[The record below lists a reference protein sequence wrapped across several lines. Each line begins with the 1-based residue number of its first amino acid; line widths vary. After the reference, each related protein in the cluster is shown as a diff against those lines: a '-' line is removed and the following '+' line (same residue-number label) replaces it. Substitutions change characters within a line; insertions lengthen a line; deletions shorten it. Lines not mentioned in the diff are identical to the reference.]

1 MAPIKFEED
10 IKHKFEGRKIQPSAQ
25 AWEKISGQLNTTTTT
40 TTTANTK
47 KGGYR
52 WYAIAAS
59 VIGLLIATLLF
70 FNAGKEVV
78 IQGKPI
84 VNTPQNKINKEL
96 QQFKEKQINV
106 FDTKE
111 TMVNNTDDNLQNI
124 KKVNLGAVHKS
135 TSENE
140 AIAVSINDLNKPK
153 LRQENEA
160 NQEINIL
167 INEKINAIVARL
179 DALALQNS
187 TVTDSEIDALLR
199 KAQDEILAQKIFK
212 NLNSV
217 DAMALLNQAETE
229 LDLSVRDQLFEAL
242 KSGYLKV
249 RTAVADRDK

>member
-1 MAPIKFEED
+1 
-10 IKHKFEGRKIQPSAQ
+10 
-25 AWEKISGQLNTTTTT
+25 
-40 TTTANTK
+40 
-47 KGGYR
+47 
-52 WYAIAAS
+52 
-59 VIGLLIATLLF
+59 
-70 FNAGKEVV
+70 
-78 IQGKPI
+78 
-84 VNTPQNKINKEL
+84 L

>member
-25 AWEKISGQLNTTTTT
+25 AWEKISGQLNTI
-40 TTTANTK
+40 TTAK
-47 KGGYR
+47 KSGYQ

-59 VIGLLIATLLF
+59 VIGLLIATLVF
-70 FNAGKEVV
+70 FNAGKEAV

-96 QQFKEKQINV
+96 QQSKEKQINI

-111 TMVNNTDDNLQNI
+111 TIVNNTDDNLRNI
-124 KKVNLGAVHKS
+124 KKVNSGAVHKS
-135 TSENE
+135 TSDNE
-140 AIAVSINDLNKPK
+140 AVAIIIDDLNEPK
-153 LRQENEA
+153 LQQENKA
-160 NQEINIL
+160 NQEINAL
-167 INEKINAIVARL
+167 INEKINAIVAQV
-179 DALALQNS
+179 DALALQKS

-212 NLNSV
+212 NSNSV

-249 RTAVADRDK
+249 RTAVADRNK